1 MLLLLLVVLLVFVV
15 VSSVVCEAGAPI
27 MEGSWR
33 FLRGR
38 HGWIN
43 VDETQGF
50 FGKDIDAEEIVWPS
64 NLFFFILTFI

>member
-1 MLLLLLVVLLVFVV
+1 MKRGLRLWKGHGGF
-15 VSSVVCEAGAPI
+15 I
-27 MEGSWR
+27 
-33 FLRGR
+33 RGR